1 MNHAS
6 VGAGLQRQTMQLGE
20 AEIELFQGGT
30 GPALLFLH
38 GGAGLQQ
45 DAPFLE
51 ALARRFTVVAP
62 VHPGFGASSLPFWLD
77 AIDDFAHL
85 YLELIAPAGLDR
97 DYAARP
103 FDRRLDRC
111 GDRHQK
117 HLGDR
122 LGLCWW
128 RQSASRSGRS
138 TSSISLTSMRCQ
150 TIKLS
155 GFSMPSPTNGGATGP
170 R

>member
-20 AEIELFQGGT
+20 TEIELFQGGT

-51 ALARRFTVVAP
+51 ALARRFTVIAP

-85 YLELIAPAGLDR
+85 YLELI
-97 DYAARP
+97 
-103 FDRRLDRC
+103 
-111 GDRHQK
+111 H
-117 HLGDR
+117 R
-122 LGLCWW
+122 LG
-128 RQSASRSGRS
+128 
-138 TSSISLTSMRCQ
+138 
-150 TIKLS
+150 
-155 GFSMPSPTNGGATGP
+155 
-170 R
+170 

>member
-38 GGAGLQQ
+38 GGAGLHQ

-51 ALARRFTVVAP
+51 ALARRFTVIAP

-77 AIDDFAHL
+77 AVDDFAHL
-85 YLELIAPAGLDR
+85 YLELIH
-97 DYAARP
+97 
-103 FDRRLDRC
+103 RR
-111 GDRHQK
+111 
-117 HLGDR
+117 
-122 LGLCWW
+122 
-128 RQSASRSGRS
+128 
-138 TSSISLTSMRCQ
+138 SLTGTTLLAQQRSA
-150 TIKLS
+150 LVS
-155 GFSMPSPTNGGATGP
+155 
-170 R
+170 